1 MRENLEVTLRPWQES
16 DAPRLAQILNDPQ
29 VLANLAATMPYPY
42 TREHAA
48 DFISRAQQPG
58 MMQCAVCAGGEV
70 AGNIGAV
77 DRGPEIELGYYIGR
91 DYWNRGIATRALA
104 LFLQKIRP
112 LGKPISAHVFAFNPA
127 SAKVLFNNG
136 FNKRSGYQMEPSFH
150 GPQAPIFIYDLPNL
164 AW

>member
-1 MRENLEVTLRPWQES
+1 MRAGLKVTLRTWREE
-16 DAPRLAQILNDPQ
+16 DAPRLAELLNDPQ

-42 TREHAA
+42 TVEHAA

-58 MMQCAVCAGGEV
+58 MMQYAVCAGGEV
-70 AGNIGAV
+70 VGNIGAV

-91 DYWNRGIATRALA
+91 AHWNRGIATRALA
-104 LFLQKIRP
+104 LVLEKLRP
-112 LGKPISAHVFAFNPA
+112 LGKPVSAHVFAFNPA
-127 SAKVLFNNG
+127 SAKVLRNNG
-136 FNKRSGYQMEPSFH
+136 FNKRSGYQMEPSFQ

>member
-1 MRENLEVTLRPWQES
+1 MRAGLKVTLRPWREE
-16 DAPRLAQILNDPQ
+16 DAPRLAELLNDPQ

-42 TREHAA
+42 TVEHAA

-70 AGNIGAV
+70 VGNIGAV

-91 DYWNRGIATRALA
+91 DHWNRGIATRALA
-104 LFLQKIRP
+104 LILEKLRP
-112 LGKPISAHVFAFNPA
+112 LGKPVSAHVFAFNPA
-127 SAKVLFNNG
+127 SAKVLRNNG
-136 FNKRSGYQMEPSFH
+136 FNKRSGYQMEPSFQ
-150 GPQAPIFIYDLPNL
+150 GPQAPIFIYDLPNP

>member
-48 DFISRAQQPG
+48 DFISRAQQSG